1 MRREKI
7 PRRMAG
13 LIACG
18 ERKSRQSAAKVSQI
32 QGIQHICSRPGLFW
46 NGAGRPVKPTGSHTV
61 VPPTSDWA
69 KGKMAEDTLTTS
81 GIGRHGATRLPSV
94 DVDSFNIELKD
105 DDGFLGD
112 RASKGAFRK
121 ILDTL
126 RKPLKKNGE
135 DPLGSKSA
143 EAIGKSGL
151 DEALVGDDIGA
162 AALVHG
168 AIEEFAQELAYVT
181 RRFLKTKGWA
191 DTERIV
197 VGGGFRESRVGEL
210 AIARTDIIL
219 KAEDFKVE
227 MVPIR
232 FDPDDAG
239 LIGCLHLAPSWIFE
253 AHDSILAVDIGGT
266 NIRCGVVETRWKKAP
281 DLSKASVW
289 KSELWRH
296 ADDEPT
302 REGTVKRLVKMLKE
316 LIAAADTEGLKLA
329 PFIGIACPGVINEDG
344 SIEKGAQNLP
354 GNWESSKFNL
364 PTSLVEAIPEIG
376 DHDTAVLMHNDG
388 VAQGLS
394 EVPFMQDVE
403 RWGVLTIGTGLGNAR
418 FTNRRKDKGKS
429 GNDDK
434 DKDEKKD
441 KKSKD

>member
-1 MRREKI
+1 
-7 PRRMAG
+7 MADDVITTTG
-13 LIACG
+13 IA
-18 ERKSRQSAAKVSQI
+18 
-32 QGIQHICSRPGLFW
+32 
-46 NGAGRPVKPTGSHTV
+46 
-61 VPPTSDWA
+61 
-69 KGKMAEDTLTTS
+69 
-81 GIGRHGATRLPSV
+81 RHGATRLPSV

-121 ILDTL
+121 ILDGL
-126 RKPLKKNGE
+126 RKPLRKNGD
-135 DPLGSKSA
+135 DPLGSKPA
-143 EAIGKSGL
+143 EAITKSTL
-151 DEALVGDDIGA
+151 DEILVGDDVGA

-168 AIEEFAQELAYVT
+168 AIEEFAQELAHVT
-181 RRFLKTKGWA
+181 QRFLKTKAWA

-219 KAEDFKVE
+219 KAGDIKVDLL
-227 MVPIR
+227 PIR
-232 FDPDDAG
+232 YHPDDAG
-239 LIGCLHLAPSWIFE
+239 LVGCLHLAPSWIFE

-289 KSELWRH
+289 KSDLWRH

-302 REGTVKRLVKMLKE
+302 REGAVKRLVKMLKS
-316 LIAAADTEGLKLA
+316 LITAAEAEGLKLA
-329 PFIGIACPGVINEDG
+329 PFIGIACPGVINDDG

-364 PTSLVEAIPEIG
+364 PGNLVEAIPEIG

-418 FTNRRKDKGKS
+418 FTNRRKEKDK
-429 GNDDK
+429 DR

-441 KKSKD
+441 KKSKE

>member
-1 MRREKI
+1 
-7 PRRMAG
+7 
-13 LIACG
+13 
-18 ERKSRQSAAKVSQI
+18 
-32 QGIQHICSRPGLFW
+32 
-46 NGAGRPVKPTGSHTV
+46 
-61 VPPTSDWA
+61 
-69 KGKMAEDTLTTS
+69 MAEDTGTTT
-81 GIGRHGATRLPSV
+81 GIARHGATRLPSV

-112 RASKGAFRK
+112 RASKGAFRE

-126 RKPLKKNGE
+126 RKPLKKNGD

-143 EAIGKSGL
+143 EEIGKSGL
-151 DEALVGDDIGA
+151 DEALLGDDIHA
-162 AALVHG
+162 SALVHG
-168 AIEEFAQELAYVT
+168 AIEAFAQELAYVT
-181 RRFLKTKGWA
+181 RRFLKTKAWA

-197 VGGGFRESRVGEL
+197 VGGGFRQSRVGEL

-219 KAEDFKVE
+219 KAEDFEVDLI
-227 MVPIR
+227 PIR
-232 FDPDDAG
+232 YHPDEAG

-253 AHDSILAVDIGGT
+253 AHDSILGVDIGGT

-296 ADDEPT
+296 ANDEPT
-302 REGTVKRLVKMLKE
+302 REGTVKRLVKMLKG
-316 LIAAADTEGLKLA
+316 LIAAADAEGLKIA

-364 PTSLVEAIPEIG
+364 PASLVEAIPAIG

>member
-1 MRREKI
+1 
-7 PRRMAG
+7 
-13 LIACG
+13 
-18 ERKSRQSAAKVSQI
+18 
-32 QGIQHICSRPGLFW
+32 
-46 NGAGRPVKPTGSHTV
+46 
-61 VPPTSDWA
+61 
-69 KGKMAEDTLTTS
+69 MAEDLGTTT
-81 GIGRHGATRLPSV
+81 GIARHGATRLPSV

-112 RASKGAFRK
+112 RASKGAFRE

-126 RKPLKKNGE
+126 RKPLKKNGD

-143 EAIGKSGL
+143 EAIGKTAL
-151 DEALVGDDIGA
+151 DEALVGDDIHA
-162 AALVHG
+162 SALVHG
-168 AIEEFAQELAYVT
+168 AIEAFAQELAYVT
-181 RRFLKTKGWA
+181 RRFLKTKAWA

-197 VGGGFRESRVGEL
+197 VGGGFRQSRVGEL

-219 KAEDFKVE
+219 KAEDFEVDLI
-227 MVPIR
+227 PIR
-232 FDPDDAG
+232 HHPDEAG

-253 AHDSILAVDIGGT
+253 AHDSILGVDIGGT

-296 ADDEPT
+296 ANDEPT
-302 REGTVKRLVKMLKE
+302 REGTVKRLVKMLKG
-316 LIAAADTEGLKLA
+316 LIAAADAEGLKLA

-364 PTSLVEAIPEIG
+364 PTSLVEAIPQIG

-434 DKDEKKD
+434 DKDDKKD

>member
-1 MRREKI
+1 
-7 PRRMAG
+7 
-13 LIACG
+13 
-18 ERKSRQSAAKVSQI
+18 
-32 QGIQHICSRPGLFW
+32 
-46 NGAGRPVKPTGSHTV
+46 
-61 VPPTSDWA
+61 
-69 KGKMAEDTLTTS
+69 MAEDIVTTT
-81 GIGRHGATRLPSV
+81 GIARHGGTRLPSV

-112 RASKGAFRK
+112 RASKGAFRE

-126 RKPLKKNGE
+126 RKPLKKNGD
-135 DPLGSKSA
+135 DPLGNKSA
-143 EAIGKSGL
+143 EAIGKNVL
-151 DEALVGDDIGA
+151 DEALVGDDIDA
-162 AALVHG
+162 SALVHG
-168 AIEEFAQELAYVT
+168 AIEEFAQEFAYVT
-181 RRFLKTKGWA
+181 QRFLKTKAWA

-197 VGGGFRESRVGEL
+197 VGGGFRQSRVGEL
-210 AIARTDIIL
+210 AIARTDILL
-219 KAEDFKVE
+219 KAEGLKVDL
-227 MVPIR
+227 VPIR
-232 FDPDDAG
+232 SDPDEAG

-289 KSELWRH
+289 KFELWRH

-302 REGTVKRLVKMLKE
+302 REGAVKRLVKMLKD
-316 LIAAADTEGLKLA
+316 LIATADAEGLKLA

-364 PTSLVEAIPEIG
+364 PASLVEAIPQIG

-394 EVPFMQDVE
+394 EVPFMQDVQ

-418 FTNRRKDKGKS
+418 FTNRRKDKEDKKDKDK
-429 GNDDK
+429 DDK
-434 DKDEKKD
+434 DKKEKKN
-441 KKSKD
+441 KD

>member
-1 MRREKI
+1 MGSRSV
-7 PRRMAG
+7 
-13 LIACG
+13 IA
-18 ERKSRQSAAKVSQI
+18 
-32 QGIQHICSRPGLFW
+32 PGVRLSKG
-46 NGAGRPVKPTGSHTV
+46 NG
-61 VPPTSDWA
+61 
-69 KGKMAEDTLTTS
+69 GKMSETIVTTA

-112 RASKGAFRK
+112 RASKGAFRQ

-126 RKPLKKNGE
+126 RKPLKKNGD
-135 DPLGSKSA
+135 DPLGKKAAEDIAKS
-143 EAIGKSGL
+143 EL
-151 DEALVGDDIGA
+151 DEALTGDDIHA

-168 AIEEFAQELAYVT
+168 AIEQFAKELAYVT
-181 RRFLKTKGWA
+181 GRFLKTKAWA

-197 VGGGFRESRVGEL
+197 VGGGFRQSRVGEL

-219 KAEDFKVE
+219 KADGFEVDL
-227 MVPIR
+227 VPIR
-232 FDPDDAG
+232 YHSDEAG
-239 LIGCLHLAPSWIFE
+239 LIGCLHLAPSWVFE
-253 AHDSILAVDIGGT
+253 GHDSILAVDIGGT
-266 NIRCGVVETRWKKAP
+266 NIRCGVVETRWKKAS

-296 ADDEPT
+296 ADDQPT
-302 REGTVKRLVKMLKE
+302 RESSVKRLVKMLKG
-316 LIAAADTEGLKLA
+316 LITEADAEGLKLA

-364 PTSLVEAIPEIG
+364 PASLVEAIPQIG

-418 FTNRRKDKGKS
+418 FSNRRKDKDERK
-429 GNDDK
+429 
-434 DKDEKKD
+434 EKKD
-441 KKSKD
+441 KD